1 MAYFET
7 VKRGELQ
14 ELQDALNSRSLDEK
28 RLAVKKVIAQMTL
41 GKDLSPLFQSV
52 IKCLEYQDLDIKKLV
67 NCNLFRSISTLLT
80 TLESDPMMPSCQS
93 TCSARMQPTKLI
105 PLLEL
110 LLSEQ

>member
-1 MAYFET
+1 MAFFET

-28 RLAVKKVIAQMTL
+28 RLALKKVIAQMTL

-67 NCNLFRSISTLLT
+67 TIITKIRFIFTLLT
-80 TLESDPMMPSCQS
+80 ILVFDPMMRSCPS
-93 TCSARMQPTKLI
+93 TCSARMLLIKLT
-105 PLLEL
+105 L
-110 LLSEQ
+110 